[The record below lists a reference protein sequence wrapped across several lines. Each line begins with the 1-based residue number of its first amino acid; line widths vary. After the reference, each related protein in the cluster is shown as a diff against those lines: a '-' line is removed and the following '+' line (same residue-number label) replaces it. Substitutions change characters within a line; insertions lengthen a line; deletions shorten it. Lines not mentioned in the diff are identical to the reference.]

1 MKIYNYK
8 KQREPYYKKVRDILD
23 LTQLKQKV
31 QNQND
36 KHIQYTQ
43 NPSLLQLAYAN
54 FNIAY
59 EEIFMPDHNEENI
72 FEG

>member
-23 LTQLKQKV
+23 LTQLKQKL

-36 KHIQYTQ
+36 KHIQYT
-43 NPSLLQLAYAN
+43 
-54 FNIAY
+54 
-59 EEIFMPDHNEENI
+59 
-72 FEG
+72 